1 MSGKGRAPLGRIVPL
16 FALVLLLAL
25 STARAATISDSE
37 RRTLVFDRPF
47 TRIVS
52 LYPAHTE
59 NLLHLGLDREIVACS
74 PADREL
80 TDRPRVQF
88 QDDPERIL
96 ALRPDLVLIRPMI
109 SRGYP
114 NLVRI
119 LEQHGVRVVSLQPT
133 TADELFAYWQA
144 LGTLTG
150 REAQAQ
156 AMIADFGRGLA
167 RISDDLRSIPPERR
181 KRVYFESIHR
191 QMKTFAPGSMA
202 LFVLESAGG
211 INVAADAARMR
222 ETNIAAYSRER
233 ILARADEIDVY
244 LAQRGRM
251 NPVRVEDIT
260 GEPGF
265 GVIRA
270 VREGQVFLVDEE
282 LVSRPTP
289 DLLDGIVQVRAL
301 LYPELFAAGSAG
313 GASIHSFAEEQQ

>member
-1 MSGKGRAPLGRIVPL
+1 MSGQGGAPLCRIVPL

-25 STARAATISDSE
+25 GTARAATISDSE

-52 LYPAHTE
+52 LYPAHTA
-59 NLLHLGLDREIVACS
+59 NLLRLGLDREIVACS
-74 PADREL
+74 PADQL

-96 ALRPDLVLIRPMI
+96 ALKPDLVLIRPMI

-119 LEQHGVRVVSLQPT
+119 LEQHRVRVVSLQPT
-133 TADELFAYWQA
+133 RADELFAYWQA

-150 REAQAQ
+150 REREAQ
-156 AMIADFGRGLA
+156 AMIADFTRGLA
-167 RISDDLRSIPPERR
+167 RITAELRSIPPERR

-222 ETNIAAYSRER
+222 ETNIAAYAKER

-301 LYPELFAAGSAG
+301 LYPELFAGSTPKN
-313 GASIHSFAEEQQ
+313 

>member
-1 MSGKGRAPLGRIVPL
+1 MSAPGRVMLCRIAPLFV
-16 FALVLLLAL
+16 LVVLLAL
-25 STARAATISDSE
+25 GTARGATVTDSE

-59 NLLHLGLDREIVACS
+59 NLLRLGLDREIVACS
-74 PADREL
+74 PADRAL
-80 TDRPRVQF
+80 PDRPRVQF

-96 ALRPDLVLIRPMI
+96 ALKPDLVLIRPMI

-119 LEQHGVRVVSLQPT
+119 LEQHRVRVVSLQPT
-133 TADELFAYWQA
+133 TADELFAYWQD
-144 LGTLTG
+144 LGALTG
-150 REAQAQ
+150 REAEAQ
-156 AMIADFGRGLA
+156 RMIADFGRSLA
-167 RISDDLRSIPPERR
+167 RITAELRPIPAEGR

-211 INVAADAARMR
+211 VNVAADAARMR
-222 ETNIAAYSRER
+222 ETNIAAYGKER
-233 ILARADEIDVY
+233 IIARADEIDVY

-265 GVIRA
+265 AVIRA
-270 VREGQVFLVDEE
+270 VREHQVFLVDEE

-289 DLLDGIVQVRAL
+289 DLLDGIVRVRAL

-313 GASIHSFAEEQQ
+313 DASIQSVTEEQP

>member
-1 MSGKGRAPLGRIVPL
+1 MSAPGRAMLCRIVPL
-16 FALVLLLAL
+16 FVLVLLLSL
-25 STARAATISDSE
+25 TTARGATVTDSE
-37 RRTLVFDRPF
+37 GRTLVFDRPF

-59 NLLHLGLDREIVACS
+59 NLLRLGLDGEIVACS
-74 PADREL
+74 PGDHQL

-96 ALRPDLVLIRPMI
+96 ALKPDLVLIRPMI

-119 LEQHGVRVVSLQPT
+119 LEQHRVRVVSLQPT
-133 TADELFAYWQA
+133 TADELFAYWQD
-144 LGTLTG
+144 LGALTG
-150 REAQAQ
+150 REAEAQ
-156 AMIADFGRGLA
+156 RMIADFGRSLA
-167 RISDDLRSIPPERR
+167 RITAELRPIPAEGR

-211 INVAADAARMR
+211 VNVAADAARMR
-222 ETNIAAYSRER
+222 ETNIAAYGKER
-233 ILARADEIDVY
+233 IIARADEIDVY

-265 GVIRA
+265 AVIRA
-270 VREGQVFLVDEE
+270 VREHQVFLVDEE

-289 DLLDGIVQVRAL
+289 DLLDGIVRVRAL
-301 LYPELFAAGSAG
+301 LYPELFAAGTTNN
-313 GASIHSFAEEQQ
+313 

>member
-1 MSGKGRAPLGRIVPL
+1 MSAPGRVMLCRIVPL
-16 FALVLLLAL
+16 FVLVVLLAL
-25 STARAATISDSE
+25 GTARGATVTDSE
-37 RRTLVFDRPF
+37 GRSLVFDRPF

-59 NLLHLGLDREIVACS
+59 NLLRLGLDREIVACS

-80 TDRPRVQF
+80 PDRPRVQF

-96 ALRPDLVLIRPMI
+96 ALKPDLVLIRPMI

-119 LEQHGVRVVSLQPT
+119 LEQHRVRVVSLQPT
-133 TADELFAYWQA
+133 TADELFAYWQD
-144 LGTLTG
+144 LGALTG
-150 REAQAQ
+150 REAEAQ
-156 AMIADFGRGLA
+156 RMIADFGRSLA
-167 RISDDLRSIPPERR
+167 RITAELRPIPAEGR

-211 INVAADAARMR
+211 VNVAADAARMR
-222 ETNIAAYSRER
+222 ETNIAAYGKER
-233 ILARADEIDVY
+233 IIARADEIDVY

-265 GVIRA
+265 AVIRA
-270 VREGQVFLVDEE
+270 VREHQVFLVDEE

>member
-1 MSGKGRAPLGRIVPL
+1 MSGQGRGQRCWARSGGLLI
-16 FALVLLLAL
+16 AILLLFV
-25 STARAATISDSE
+25 TTVPAATITDSE

-211 INVAADAARMR
+211 INVARDAARMR

-265 GVIRA
+265 AVIRA
-270 VREGQVFLVDEE
+270 VRENQVFLVDEE

-289 DLLDGIVQVRAL
+289 DLLDGIVRVRAL
-301 LYPELFAAGSAG
+301 LYPELFADGTTNN
-313 GASIHSFAEEQQ
+313 

>member
-25 STARAATISDSE
+25 GTARAATISDSE

-52 LYPAHTE
+52 LYPAHTA
-59 NLLHLGLDREIVACS
+59 NLLRLGLDREIVACS
-74 PADREL
+74 PADQL

-96 ALRPDLVLIRPMI
+96 ALKPDLVLIRPMI

-119 LEQHGVRVVSLQPT
+119 LEQHRVRVVSLQPT
-133 TADELFAYWQA
+133 RADELFAYWQA

-150 REAQAQ
+150 REREAQ
-156 AMIADFGRGLA
+156 AMIADFTRGLA
-167 RISDDLRSIPPERR
+167 RITAELRSIPPERR

-222 ETNIAAYSRER
+222 ETNIAAYAKER

-265 GVIRA
+265 AVIRA
-270 VREGQVFLVDEE
+270 VRENQVFLVDEE

-301 LYPELFAAGSAG
+301 LYPELFAGSTTKT
-313 GASIHSFAEEQQ
+313 

>member
-1 MSGKGRAPLGRIVPL
+1 MSAPGRVMLCRIVPL
-16 FALVLLLAL
+16 FVLVVLLAL
-25 STARAATISDSE
+25 GTARGATVTDSE
-37 RRTLVFDRPF
+37 RRSLVFDRPF

-80 TDRPRVQF
+80 PDRPRVQF

-167 RISDDLRSIPPERR
+167 RISDDLRSIPSERR

-211 INVAADAARMR
+211 INVARDAARMR
-222 ETNIAAYSRER
+222 ETNIAAYGKER
-233 ILARADEIDVY
+233 IIARADEIDVY

-265 GVIRA
+265 AVIRA
-270 VREGQVFLVDEE
+270 VREHQVFLVDEE

-301 LYPELFAAGSAG
+301 LYPELFAGSTPKN
-313 GASIHSFAEEQQ
+313 

>member
-1 MSGKGRAPLGRIVPL
+1 MSGSGRTHRGWVRSGG
-16 FALVLLLAL
+16 LLLAIL
-25 STARAATISDSE
+25 LLFVATAQAATISDSE

-52 LYPAHTE
+52 LYPAHTA
-59 NLLHLGLDREIVACS
+59 NLLRLGLDGEIVACS
-74 PADREL
+74 PGDHQL

-96 ALRPDLVLIRPMI
+96 ALKPDLVLIRPMI

-119 LEQHGVRVVSLQPT
+119 LEQHQVRVVSLQPT
-133 TADELFAYWQA
+133 RADELFAYWQA

-150 REAQAQ
+150 REAEAQ
-156 AMIADFGRGLA
+156 AMIADFTRGLA
-167 RISDDLRSIPPERR
+167 RISEDLRSIPSEQR

-222 ETNIAAYSRER
+222 ETNIAAYAKER

-270 VREGQVFLVDEE
+270 VRENQVFLVDEE

-301 LYPELFAAGSAG
+301 LYPELFAGSTPKN
-313 GASIHSFAEEQQ
+313 

>member
-1 MSGKGRAPLGRIVPL
+1 MSAPGRVMLCRIVPL
-16 FALVLLLAL
+16 FVLVVLLAL
-25 STARAATISDSE
+25 GTARGATVTDSE
-37 RRTLVFDRPF
+37 RRSLVFDRPF

-59 NLLHLGLDREIVACS
+59 NLLRLGLDREIVACS
-74 PADREL
+74 PADRAL
-80 TDRPRVQF
+80 PDRPRVQF

-96 ALRPDLVLIRPMI
+96 ALKPDLVLIRPMI

-150 REAQAQ
+150 REAEAQ
-156 AMIADFGRGLA
+156 RMIADFGRSLA
-167 RISDDLRSIPPERR
+167 RITAELRPIPAEGR

-211 INVAADAARMR
+211 VNVAADAARMR
-222 ETNIAAYSRER
+222 ETNIAAYGKER
-233 ILARADEIDVY
+233 IIARADEIDVY

-265 GVIRA
+265 AVIRA
-270 VREGQVFLVDEE
+270 VREHQVFLVDEE

-289 DLLDGIVQVRAL
+289 DLLDGIVRVRAL
-301 LYPELFAAGSAG
+301 LYPELFAAGTTNN
-313 GASIHSFAEEQQ
+313 

>member
-1 MSGKGRAPLGRIVPL
+1 
-16 FALVLLLAL
+16 
-25 STARAATISDSE
+25 
-37 RRTLVFDRPF
+37 
-47 TRIVS
+47 
-52 LYPAHTE
+52 
-59 NLLHLGLDREIVACS
+59 
-74 PADREL
+74 
-80 TDRPRVQF
+80 VQF

-96 ALRPDLVLIRPMI
+96 ALKPDLVLIRPMI

-119 LEQHGVRVVSLQPT
+119 LEQHRVRVVSLQPT

-144 LGTLTG
+144 LGALTG
-150 REAQAQ
+150 HEAEAQR
-156 AMIADFGRGLA
+156 MIVDFGTVLA
-167 RISDDLRSIPPERR
+167 RITAELRPIPAEGR

-211 INVAADAARMR
+211 VNVAADAARMR
-222 ETNIAAYSRER
+222 ETNIAAYGKER

-251 NPVRVEDIT
+251 NPVQVEDIT

-270 VREGQVFLVDEE
+270 VRENQVFLVDEE

-301 LYPELFAAGSAG
+301 LYPELFAGSTPKN
-313 GASIHSFAEEQQ
+313 

>member
-1 MSGKGRAPLGRIVPL
+1 MSGQGRAPLCRIVPL
-16 FALVLLLAL
+16 FVLVLLLSL

-52 LYPAHTE
+52 LYPAHTA
-59 NLLHLGLDREIVACS
+59 NLLRLGLDREIVACS
-74 PADREL
+74 PADQL

-96 ALRPDLVLIRPMI
+96 ALKPDLVLIRPMI

-119 LEQHGVRVVSLQPT
+119 LEQHRVRVVSLQPT
-133 TADELFAYWQA
+133 RADELFAYWQA

-150 REAQAQ
+150 REPEAQ
-156 AMIADFGRGLA
+156 AMIADFTRGLA
-167 RISDDLRSIPPERR
+167 RITAELRSIPPERR

-222 ETNIAAYSRER
+222 ETNIAAYAKER

-270 VREGQVFLVDEE
+270 VRENQVFLVDEE

-301 LYPELFAAGSAG
+301 LYPELFAGSTPKN
-313 GASIHSFAEEQQ
+313 

>member
-1 MSGKGRAPLGRIVPL
+1 MSAPGRVMLCRIVPL
-16 FALVLLLAL
+16 FVLVVLLAL
-25 STARAATISDSE
+25 GTARGATVTDSE

-59 NLLHLGLDREIVACS
+59 NLLRLGLDREIVACS
-74 PADREL
+74 PADRAL
-80 TDRPRVQF
+80 PDRPRVQF

-96 ALRPDLVLIRPMI
+96 ALKPDLVLIRPMI

-119 LEQHGVRVVSLQPT
+119 LEQHRVRVVSLQPT
-133 TADELFAYWQA
+133 TADELFAYWQD
-144 LGTLTG
+144 LGALTG
-150 REAQAQ
+150 REAEAQ
-156 AMIADFGRGLA
+156 GMIADFGRNLA
-167 RISDDLRSIPPERR
+167 RITAELRPIPAEGR

-211 INVAADAARMR
+211 VNVAADAARMR
-222 ETNIAAYSRER
+222 ETNIAAYGKER
-233 ILARADEIDVY
+233 IIARADEIDVY

-265 GVIRA
+265 AVIRA
-270 VREGQVFLVDEE
+270 VREHQVFLVDEE

-289 DLLDGIVQVRAL
+289 DLLDGIVRVRAL
-301 LYPELFAAGSAG
+301 LYPELFAAGTTNN
-313 GASIHSFAEEQQ
+313 

>member
-1 MSGKGRAPLGRIVPL
+1 
-16 FALVLLLAL
+16 
-25 STARAATISDSE
+25 
-37 RRTLVFDRPF
+37 
-47 TRIVS
+47 
-52 LYPAHTE
+52 
-59 NLLHLGLDREIVACS
+59 
-74 PADREL
+74 
-80 TDRPRVQF
+80 
-88 QDDPERIL
+88 
-96 ALRPDLVLIRPMI
+96 MI

-119 LEQHGVRVVSLQPT
+119 LEQHRVRVVSLQPT

-144 LGTLTG
+144 LGALTG
-150 REAQAQ
+150 HEAEAQR
-156 AMIADFGRGLA
+156 MIVDFGTVLA
-167 RISDDLRSIPPERR
+167 RITAELRPIPAEGR

-211 INVAADAARMR
+211 VNVAADAARMR
-222 ETNIAAYSRER
+222 ETNIAAYGKER

-251 NPVRVEDIT
+251 NPVQVEDIT

-270 VREGQVFLVDEE
+270 VRENQVFLVDEE

-301 LYPELFAAGSAG
+301 LYPELFAGSTPKN
-313 GASIHSFAEEQQ
+313 

>member
-1 MSGKGRAPLGRIVPL
+1 
-16 FALVLLLAL
+16 
-25 STARAATISDSE
+25 
-37 RRTLVFDRPF
+37 
-47 TRIVS
+47 
-52 LYPAHTE
+52 
-59 NLLHLGLDREIVACS
+59 
-74 PADREL
+74 
-80 TDRPRVQF
+80 
-88 QDDPERIL
+88 
-96 ALRPDLVLIRPMI
+96 MI

-119 LEQHGVRVVSLQPT
+119 LEQYGVRVVSLQPT

-167 RISDDLRSIPPERR
+167 RISDDLRSIPSERR

-202 LFVLESAGG
+202 LFVLGWAGG

-265 GVIRA
+265 AVIRA
-270 VREGQVFLVDEE
+270 VREHQVFLVDEE

-289 DLLDGIVQVRAL
+289 DLLDGIVRVRAL
-301 LYPELFAAGSAG
+301 LYPELFAAGTTNN
-313 GASIHSFAEEQQ
+313 

>member
-1 MSGKGRAPLGRIVPL
+1 MRNPILLLVLVLCL
-16 FALVLLLAL
+16 FAT
-25 STARAATISDSE
+25 TAAAAASDRAA
-37 RRTLVFDRPF
+37 LPLPGPF
-47 TRIVS
+47 KRIVS
-52 LYPAHTE
+52 LWPAHTE
-59 NLLHLGLDREIVACS
+59 NLVELGLDREIVAVS
-74 PADREL
+74 P
-80 TDRPRVQF
+80 
-88 QDDPERIL
+88 DDPLPGKRLRIACDDNPARVV
-96 ALRPDLVLIRPMI
+96 ALKPDLVLIRPMI

-119 LEQHGVRVVSLQPT
+119 LEQHRVRVVSLQPT
-133 TADELFAYWQA
+133 RADELLAYWQA

-150 REAQAQ
+150 REREAQ
-156 AMIADFGRGLA
+156 AMIADFTRGLA
-167 RISDDLRSIPPERR
+167 RISEDLRSIPPEQR

-222 ETNIAAYSRER
+222 ETNIAAYAKER

-301 LYPELFAAGSAG
+301 LYPELFAGSTPKN
-313 GASIHSFAEEQQ
+313 

>member
-1 MSGKGRAPLGRIVPL
+1 MSGQGRAPLCRIVPL

-25 STARAATISDSE
+25 GTARAATISDSE

-52 LYPAHTE
+52 LYPAHTA
-59 NLLHLGLDREIVACS
+59 NLLRLGLDGEIVACS
-74 PADREL
+74 PGDHQL

-96 ALRPDLVLIRPMI
+96 ALKPDLVLIRPMI

-150 REAQAQ
+150 RGTEAQ
-156 AMIADFGRGLA
+156 AMIADFGRDLA
-167 RISDDLRSIPPERR
+167 RISAELRPIPPEGR

-301 LYPELFAAGSAG
+301 LYPELFAGSTPKN
-313 GASIHSFAEEQQ
+313 

>member
-1 MSGKGRAPLGRIVPL
+1 MSAPARAMLCRIVPL
-16 FALVLLLAL
+16 FALVLLAL
-25 STARAATISDSE
+25 GTASGATVTDSE

-80 TDRPRVQF
+80 PDRPRVQF

-96 ALRPDLVLIRPMI
+96 ALKPDLVLIRPMI

-119 LEQHGVRVVSLQPT
+119 LEQHRVRVVSLQPT
-133 TADELFAYWQA
+133 TADELFAYWQD
-144 LGTLTG
+144 LGALTG
-150 REAQAQ
+150 REAEAQ
-156 AMIADFGRGLA
+156 RMIADFGRSLA
-167 RISDDLRSIPPERR
+167 RITAELRPIPAEGR

-211 INVAADAARMR
+211 VNVAADAARMR
-222 ETNIAAYSRER
+222 ETNIAAYGKER
-233 ILARADEIDVY
+233 IIARADEIDVY

-265 GVIRA
+265 AVIRA
-270 VREGQVFLVDEE
+270 VREHQVFLVDEE

-289 DLLDGIVQVRAL
+289 DLLDGIVRVRAL
-301 LYPELFAAGSAG
+301 LYPELFAAGTTNN
-313 GASIHSFAEEQQ
+313 